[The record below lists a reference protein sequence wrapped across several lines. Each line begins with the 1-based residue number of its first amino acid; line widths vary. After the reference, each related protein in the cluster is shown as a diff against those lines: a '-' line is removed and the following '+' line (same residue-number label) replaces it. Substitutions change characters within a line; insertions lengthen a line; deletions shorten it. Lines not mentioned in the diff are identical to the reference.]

1 MQETRALVNDNLL
14 NKLTFYILYFKAC
27 NYASISGYLERANIL
42 LKINAWISFI
52 KNLNYKIG

>member
-14 NKLTFYILYFKAC
+14 NKLTFYILYFKAG
-27 NYASISGYLERANIL
+27 NYALISGYLQRGNAL

-52 KNLNYKIG
+52 KNLNYKTG